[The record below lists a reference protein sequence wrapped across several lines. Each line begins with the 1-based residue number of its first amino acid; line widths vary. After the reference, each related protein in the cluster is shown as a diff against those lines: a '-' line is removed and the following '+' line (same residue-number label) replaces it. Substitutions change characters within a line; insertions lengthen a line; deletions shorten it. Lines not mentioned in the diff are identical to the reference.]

1 MLNANRQKT
10 TSDKQ
15 HGESHWGKPSC
26 KKKPTYHFRVSSAE
40 GFFGPFVGQLGPL
53 TAEELPKRSSA
64 PLKDRFG

>member
-26 KKKPTYHFRVSSAE
+26 KKNRPTI
-40 GFFGPFVGQLGPL
+40 LGSHP
-53 TAEELPKRSSA
+53 PKVFSVRS
-64 PLKDRFG
+64 LDNLDL